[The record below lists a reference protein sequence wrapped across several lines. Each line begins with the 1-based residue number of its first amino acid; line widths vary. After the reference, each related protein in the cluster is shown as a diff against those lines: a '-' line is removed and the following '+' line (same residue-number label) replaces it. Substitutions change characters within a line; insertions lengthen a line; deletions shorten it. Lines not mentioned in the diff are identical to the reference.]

1 MKKLILIL
9 ILFPLFSFGQILE
22 LYTGAVEAKNDKL
35 KFSALVGG
43 NLYLDLFQ
51 TQRQGAQQR
60 VYANR
65 MLIGFEHSALISK
78 DVVVTTI
85 TPEPS
90 EPVAGCNC
98 TTEEMPFNSSGIET
112 NTFKHKVR
120 AVSLNVGVEVYKG
133 WYLLS
138 GLTNY
143 QHIFTK
149 NSEEYSDSRTFYI
162 DAGLQKVLKYNR
174 WFFIPK
180 VKFNPE
186 TTTFAIGVSYK

>member
-1 MKKLILIL
+1 MKKLIIL
-9 ILFPLFSFGQILE
+9 ILFPLFSYGQILE
-22 LYTGAVEAKNDKL
+22 LYTGGVEAKDNNL

-78 DVVVTTI
+78 DIVFTQHI
-85 TPEPS
+85 NASE
-90 EPVAGCNC
+90 EPVESCNC
-98 TTEEMPFNSSGIET
+98 TSESLDPHEASDQTF
-112 NTFKHKVR
+112 TFKHKVR
-120 AVSLNVGVEVYKG
+120 AVSLNVGVEIYKG

-138 GLTNY
+138 GLTDY
-143 QHIFTK
+143 QHIITLNKEEFT
-149 NSEEYSDSRTFYI
+149 EYRTIYI
-162 DAGLQKVLKYNR
+162 DAGLQKVIKYNR

-180 VKFNPE
+180 FKFNPE
-186 TTTFAIGVSYK
+186 TMTFGIGVSYK